1 MHELDRTL
9 ARLAHAPVP
18 AALDTIDARVLARIA
33 SRPAVRQAGLGI
45 GVLTTLAALAIGMVG
60 ADLSVVASAAPT
72 LAPLG
77 GSSPLAP
84 STLLVGEP

>member
-1 MHELDRTL
+1 MDDLDKAL
-9 ARLAHAPVP
+9 AKLAGAPVP
-18 AALDTIDARVLARIA
+18 AALDDIEAGVLARVRR
-33 SRPAVRQAGLGI
+33 RPTFRETGLGI
-45 GVLTTLAALAIGMVG
+45 GVVTTIAALAIGVVG
-60 ADLSVVASAAPT
+60 AGVPAPTSSAAS